1 MKINR
6 NSSRLLKPSYQ
17 IPIHPPTDVLM
28 PLSPFDAVAIQT
40 HVGILYA
47 YRPPNPS
54 NEVIQQG
61 LCRVLAEYREFAGRL
76 IFNDNGHQCILLN
89 DEGMRFIEATCDSPL
104 GSSID
109 KPSPDYLH
117 LHPDVTGIEEL
128 AQVQLTRFAC
138 GSMVVGITTHHTVS
152 DGLAV
157 SHFLVAWGQTA
168 KHLEL
173 QKTIVMERAHFSS
186 EFLAKLKSKASVDNP
201 CDKPY
206 TTFECLTAHLW
217 RKITSVRNLEGEV
230 TTKVRIAV
238 NGRFR
243 MRNPD
248 VPMSYPGNMVLW
260 AWPRSKVR
268 DLLTKPMGYADRLIH
283 DEIAR
288 VDDNYFRSFIDFSG
302 SKEKMEG
309 LKSVYDEEEVVL
321 SPDLDVNSWLKFPFY
336 DLNFGFGPPHLF
348 VPSYVQVEGWLV
360 FLPSFSGTGD
370 IDALISLFEKNTH
383 VSFLYAFK
391 PPNPSNEVIEQG
403 LRRILAEYREFAGRL
418 IFNDNG
424 RQCILLNEE
433 GIRFVEATS
442 GSPLGSLMDKPSP
455 YYLDMHPHS
464 MVIEEALFQV
474 QLTRFVCGSLVV
486 GCTFHHAVSD
496 LLSLSHFLTAWGQT
510 VRNGTPPTA

>member
-17 IPIHPPTDVLM
+17 TPIHPPTDVLM

-47 YRPPNPS
+47 YGPPNPS
-54 NEVIQQG
+54 NEVIEQG
-61 LCRVLAEYREFAGRL
+61 LCRLLAEYREFAGRL

-89 DEGMRFIEATCDSPL
+89 DKGMRFVEATCDSPL

-109 KPSPDYLH
+109 KPSPHYLH
-117 LHPDVTGIEEL
+117 LHPDITGIEEL

-138 GSMVVGITTHHTVS
+138 GSMVVGFTTHHAVS

-157 SHFLVAWGQTA
+157 SHFLVAWGQTVRDTLPIQPLPLHDHSIFIPRNPPLFQFEHSEMEYTSRQRKA
-168 KHLEL
+168 KHPEL
-173 QKTIVMERAHFSS
+173 QQTIVMERAHFSS
-186 EFLAKLKSKASVDNP
+186 EFLAKLKSMASLDNP

-206 TTFECLTAHLW
+206 TTFECLTAYLW

-248 VPMSYPGNMVLW
+248 VPMSYPGNLVLW

-268 DLLTKPMGYADRLIH
+268 DLLTKPIGDAARLIH

-336 DLNFGFGPPHLF
+336 DLNFGSGPPHLF

-370 IDALISLFEKNTH
+370 IDALISLFEKN
-383 VSFLYAFK
+383 VRSFMNGLY
-391 PPNPSNEVIEQG
+391 
-403 LRRILAEYREFAGRL
+403 
-418 IFNDNG
+418 
-424 RQCILLNEE
+424 
-433 GIRFVEATS
+433 
-442 GSPLGSLMDKPSP
+442 SLD
-455 YYLDMHPHS
+455 
-464 MVIEEALFQV
+464 
-474 QLTRFVCGSLVV
+474 
-486 GCTFHHAVSD
+486 
-496 LLSLSHFLTAWGQT
+496 
-510 VRNGTPPTA
+510 